1 MYIDTRTGAPGPPCT
16 QGWAL
21 DLGSLQ
27 GHTPRYHVPQL
38 PHLDKAPGVPRDKD
52 LLRPIQLSDVSH
64 SQAYVEHGVQ

>member
-1 MYIDTRTGAPGPPCT
+1 M
-16 QGWAL
+16 

-52 LLRPIQLSDVSH
+52 LLRPIKLSGVSH
-64 SQAYVEHGVQ
+64 SHKYMEHGVH